1 MRALA
6 RAALLALLALP
17 AAWVP
22 AATPAPAPR
31 IVVGFA
37 NVTHRA
43 PPPAGTTGSHY
54 GGAQSYR
61 VAQDAQ
67 QQSRQVAASYALR
80 EVARWPIQALA
91 MHCVVYEITDG
102 RSVPEVLAAL
112 KRDARVVLAQPLQE
126 FRTLTDAGATRYNDP
141 LFELQG
147 NLLTLGIARAHERT
161 QGAGVKVALIDT
173 AVDADHP
180 DLRGRII
187 ASHSYL
193 PAHAGS
199 GGSLRHGTAMAGL
212 IAAVANN
219 GIGIVGI
226 APRAQLEVFAAC
238 WQLRPDGDA
247 AACNTFTLAQALA
260 GALASGAQL
269 VNLSLAG
276 PSDPLLTALILQGQK
291 RGMVFVGP
299 VGDAAAG
306 FPREI
311 PGVIGAG
318 GSEGPLPSGA
328 FAAPAEHVLTLR
340 PAGQYDFASG
350 SSVAAAEI
358 TGIFAL
364 LLAAAPHGVGA
375 ADVAAMLRAGL
386 RERTAAAGSPALDV
400 NTALAQLDAYDRR
413 TRVAAKAAP

>member
-1 MRALA
+1 MRAGCAAAVLA
-6 RAALLALLALP
+6 GLALLAP
-17 AAWVP
+17 ALP
-22 AATPAPAPR
+22 AATPAGAPR

-43 PPPAGTTGSHY
+43 PPQAGTTGSYY

-61 VAQDAQ
+61 VAQNAQ

-80 EVARWPIQALA
+80 EVASWPIQALA

-112 KRDARVVLAQPLQE
+112 QRDARVMLAQPLQE
-126 FRTLTDAGATRYNDP
+126 FHTLTEGAAVYNDP
-141 LFELQG
+141 LFDLQS
-147 NLLTLGIARAHERT
+147 NLTTLGIPRAHERT

-173 AVDADHP
+173 AVDGAHP

-193 PAHAGS
+193 PAHAGA

-238 WQLRPDGDA
+238 WQLRIDADA

-276 PSDPLLTALILQGQK
+276 PSDPLLTALIVQGQK
-291 RGMVFVGP
+291 RGMVFIGP
-299 VGDAAAG
+299 VAGAGAG
-306 FPREI
+306 FPAEI
-311 PGVIGAG
+311 AGVIAAG
-318 GSEGPLPSGA
+318 GTETTLPAGA
-328 FAAPAEHVLTLR
+328 FAAPAEHVMTLR
-340 PAGQYDFASG
+340 PAGEYDFASG
-350 SSVAAAEI
+350 NSVATAEV
-358 TGIFAL
+358 TGVFAL
-364 LLAAAPHGVGA
+364 LLAAAPHGLGA
-375 ADVAAMLRAGL
+375 ADVAALLQGGL
-386 RERTAAAGSPALDV
+386 ERTAAGRTTAIDV
-400 NTALAQLDAYDRR
+400 NAALGQLAAYDRHA
-413 TRVAAKAAP
+413 RVAAGAAP